1 MENWKGI
8 WNRKTAKDV
17 NDLQDLIN
25 ANGFDT
31 SCLLVKNLTDYIK
44 SVKTKM
50 NMQQGQSVYEVGCGC
65 GSILYLLQQM
75 GLSVGGSDYSDS
87 LIKIA
92 KDLNISNDII
102 VSTAN
107 EIPSEPKYDYVIANS
122 VFQYFP
128 DLNYVEEV
136 ACLMMNKSTSGS
148 IAILDINDLAK
159 QELYLSIRRNAE
171 PDYDEKYKDFQHLF
185 IDKRFWIDLSAKYD
199 WEVIIEDQDIPE
211 YKNSKFRYNIFITK
225 A

>member
-1 MENWKGI
+1 MENWKNI
-8 WNRKTAKDV
+8 WNRKPAKDV
-17 NDLQDLIN
+17 YDLQDLIN

-31 SCLLVKNLTDYIK
+31 SSLLAKNLTDYIE
-44 SVKTKM
+44 SVQTKM
-50 NMQQGQSVYEVGCGC
+50 GMKQGQSVYEVGCGC

-75 GLSVGGSDYSDS
+75 GLRVGGSDYSDS

-92 KDLNISNDII
+92 KDLNISNDIK
-102 VSTAN
+102 VSVAN
-107 EIPSEPKYDYVIANS
+107 DIPVEPKYDYVIANS

-136 ACLMMNKSTSGS
+136 ACLMMNKSISGS

-159 QELYLSIRRNAE
+159 QELYLSIRRKAE
-171 PDYDEKYKDFQHLF
+171 PDYDEKYKGFQHLF
-185 IDKRFWIDLSAKYD
+185 IDKQFWIELSFKLN
-199 WEVIIEDQDIPE
+199 WKVIIEDQDIPE

>member
-102 VSTAN
+102 VSSAN

-136 ACLMMNKSTSGS
+136 ACLMMNKSSSGS

-171 PDYDEKYKDFQHLF
+171 TDYDEKYKDFQHLF
-185 IDKRFWIDLSAKYD
+185 IDKQFWINLSSKYS

-211 YKNSKFRYNIFITK
+211 YKNSEFRYNTYITK
-225 A
+225 I

>member
-31 SCLLVKNLTDYIK
+31 SCLLVKNLTDYIE

-102 VSTAN
+102 VSSAN

-136 ACLMMNKSTSGS
+136 VCLMMNKSASGS

-185 IDKRFWIDLSAKYD
+185 IDKQFWIDLSAKYD

-211 YKNSKFRYNIFITK
+211 YKNSEFRYNTYITK
-225 A
+225 I